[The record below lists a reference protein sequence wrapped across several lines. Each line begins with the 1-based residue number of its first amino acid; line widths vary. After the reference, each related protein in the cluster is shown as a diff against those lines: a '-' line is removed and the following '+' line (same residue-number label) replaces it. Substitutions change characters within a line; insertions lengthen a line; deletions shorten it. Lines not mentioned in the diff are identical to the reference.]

1 MAPSMAMSPGR
12 HALAFTGASL
22 DRADMARKDPE
33 RVRELTASEDA
44 VVVASTA
51 ESVVLDGHDPV
62 LKRIPA
68 NGWLAP
74 DEAVL
79 LGVES
84 GKPLFAIDLEALEDT
99 VRQELIGDGRLV
111 MMREAGLE
119 LSGSEGG
126 LAAYLSSLL
135 NWHRRNR
142 FCANCGTRTAIAD
155 AGMERRCPNCGAH
168 HFPRLDPVVIML
180 VEHEDRILMGSR
192 VGAPEGRYSV
202 LAGFVSP
209 GETPEEAV
217 IREVKEESG
226 IDAYDAR
233 YIAAQP
239 WPFPSSLMLG
249 FFARADGGEPVIG
262 DGELADVRWFTREE
276 VAAASRGEAWFK
288 LPWEVSIARTLIE
301 RWLAGE

>member
-1 MAPSMAMSPGR
+1 MAPSTAMSTAR
-12 HALAFTGASL
+12 HALAFTGATL
-22 DRADMARKDPE
+22 DRADTARKDPE
-33 RVRELTASEDA
+33 RVRALTASGNA

-51 ESVVLDGHDPV
+51 DAVVLDGHGPL
-62 LKRIPA
+62 LKRFPA
-68 NGWLAP
+68 NGSLAP

-79 LGVES
+79 LGLES
-84 GKPLFAIDLEALEDT
+84 GAPLFGIDLDALDDGA
-99 VRQELIGDGRLV
+99 RQEVIGDGRLV
-111 MMREAGLE
+111 VLREAGAE
-119 LSGSEGG
+119 LSGPEGG

-135 NWHRRNR
+135 NWHRRHR
-142 FCANCGTRTAIAD
+142 FCANCGHRTAIAD

-180 VEHEDRILMGSR
+180 VEHEDRILMGR
-192 VGAPEGRYSV
+192 RAGGPEGRYSV

-226 IDAYDAR
+226 IDAYDPR
-233 YIAAQP
+233 YFAAQP

-249 FFARADGGEPVIG
+249 FFARADGGEPVAG
-262 DGELADVRWFTREE
+262 DGELEDVRWFTREE

-301 RWLAGE
+301 TWLARE